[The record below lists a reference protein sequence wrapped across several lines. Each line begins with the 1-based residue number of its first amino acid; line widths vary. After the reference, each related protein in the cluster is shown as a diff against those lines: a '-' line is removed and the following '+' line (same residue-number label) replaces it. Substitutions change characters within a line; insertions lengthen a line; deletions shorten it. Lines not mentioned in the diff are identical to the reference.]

1 MPVSGQLNIVDSIP
15 GDPGYNDFWLVHKVT
30 VPADYVANTLTS
42 EAEVMA
48 SGYAIEATD
57 TIVNCPIVPDGSTAT
72 LRWDDTD
79 PGLTMGWYDDQVV
92 YYFNF
97 ETNLM
102 AMPAGSGMVPVADI
116 TVAFNI
122 NPDQPNG
129 GPPSGFKTEPGT
141 HADPQRGRL
150 APR

>member
-15 GDPGYNDFWLVHKVT
+15 GDPDYNDFWLVHKVT

-116 TVAFNI
+116 TVCLQH
-122 NPDQPNG
+122 QPR
-129 GPPSGFKTEPGT
+129 P
-141 HADPQRGRL
+141 AQRRPTLGI
-150 APR
+150 